1 MEVCCTCIRVR
12 RGRRGGTERIQLP
25 HLGPASLAH
34 LEGAPPHPESAHGR
48 LLDTHHRIQQSSQR
62 QTRSPPVPVVG
73 GYSRDT
79 VGESRQPRPASRL
92 VRQRRLAM
100 ALPSLEAARPT
111 TFLPRPVVAPRGLAD
126 GGGGQ
131 RVPEVT

>member
-12 RGRRGGTERIQLP
+12 RGRRGGTERIQL
-25 HLGPASLAH
+25 LH

-73 GYSRDT
+73 GYPRDT
-79 VGESRQPRPASRL
+79 VGESTRPRPASRL
-92 VRQRRLAM
+92 VR
-100 ALPSLEAARPT
+100 
-111 TFLPRPVVAPRGLAD
+111 
-126 GGGGQ
+126 
-131 RVPEVT
+131 